1 MSQVRFSKAFYIIY
15 ICVDLTFWMEVQKA
29 DSKISV
35 FVSAESCV
43 SYEGSSW
50 TLSVAA
56 LL

>member
-15 ICVDLTFWMEVQKA
+15 ICVGLTFWMEVQKA

-43 SYEGSSW
+43 SCEGSS
-50 TLSVAA
+50 
-56 LL
+56 